1 MCEKIILIIG
11 EIFIDTH
18 IDIIYKGSPL
28 VRLGGIFHSARAFS
42 AIGAKY
48 ALAYFAPDYLEDD
61 INYYSCKLK
70 TTGCY
75 KLGSIDKAPN
85 VMLVNESKEICQ
97 QGYCNINKDQAI
109 FKEMQNI
116 LFVIEKIKP
125 TDILLYPGRYNMK
138 NILTKLNNFNG
149 KIHIDFH
156 YDYENILNYYNSKI
170 ETAIL
175 STSSSLFKNECKESL
190 SGILE
195 YFKNS
200 NVTSILVKE
209 NRGGAYSYYIN
220 EDQLYQS
227 PAYNIKTMHSVGVG
241 DVYNSI
247 YITDYIKNNHQKNM
261 RLAAYCA
268 AKYAETMDFDKF
280 KDNIQNALS
289 DKGDI
294 LSLDGVRLSWE
305 EKKNKNIY
313 LAAPDF
319 PAINTELLT
328 RLSECL
334 TYHNFKPRLPIRE
347 NGLAENSMTLQE
359 KIGIYHK
366 DIKLL
371 QECDL
376 LIAVLLYNDP
386 GTLVELGMFKQ
397 MGKPT
402 IIYDPYNIC
411 SNMFVRFTPRYLCY
425 SIDEVIAATYI
436 CLKRG

>member
-1 MCEKIILIIG
+1 MCEKTILIIG

-18 IDIIYKGSPL
+18 IDIMDNGAPL
-28 VRLGGIFHSARAFS
+28 VRLGGIFHSVRAFS

-48 ALAYFAPDYLEDD
+48 ALAYFAPDYLDDD
-61 INYYSCKLK
+61 INYYSFKLNTK
-70 TTGCY
+70 GCY
-75 KLGSIDKAPN
+75 KLGSINKAPN
-85 VMLVNESKEICQ
+85 VMLISESKEICH
-97 QGYCNINKDQAI
+97 QGYCNINKDQAN
-109 FKEMQNI
+109 FKEIQDI
-116 LFVIEKIKP
+116 LSVIEKVNP

-138 NILTKLNNFNG
+138 NMLAKLNNFNG
-149 KIHIDFH
+149 KFHIDFH
-156 YDYENILNYYNSKI
+156 YDSENILNYSVAKI

-175 STSSSLFKNECKESL
+175 STSSSLFKNECKGSL
-190 SGILE
+190 TGILA
-195 YFKNS
+195 YFRNS
-200 NVTSILVKE
+200 DVNTVLVKE
-209 NRGGAYSYYIN
+209 NRGGSYSYSIKKK
-220 EDQLYQS
+220 QLYES
-227 PAYNIKTMHSVGVG
+227 PAYHVKTMHSVGVG

-247 YITDYIKNNHQKNM
+247 YITGHIKNDHQKNM

-280 KDNIQNALS
+280 KDNIQNAFNE
-289 DKGDI
+289 KGDI

-319 PAINTELLT
+319 PSINTEILT

-347 NGLAENSMTLQE
+347 NGLAKDSMSPQK
-359 KIGIYHK
+359 KIEIYHK

-376 LIAVLLYNDP
+376 LIAILLYNDP

-402 IIYDPYNIC
+402 IIYDPYNMC
-411 SNMFVRFTPRYLCY
+411 SNMFVKLTPRCLCY

>member
-1 MCEKIILIIG
+1 MCEKIILVIG
-11 EIFIDTH
+11 EVFIDTH
-18 IDIIYKGSPL
+18 LDIIYNNAPL
-28 VRLGGIFHSARAFS
+28 VRLGGIFHSVRAFS

-48 ALAYFAPDYLEDD
+48 ALAYFAPNYLDND
-61 INYYSCKLK
+61 INYYSCKLNTK
-70 TTGCY
+70 GCY
-75 KLGSIDKAPN
+75 KLGSIDRAPN
-85 VMLVNESKEICQ
+85 VMLISESKEICY
-97 QGYCNINKDQAI
+97 QGYCNINKDQAV
-109 FKEMQNI
+109 FKETQDI
-116 LFVIEKIKP
+116 LSVIEKINP

-138 NILTKLNNFNG
+138 NILAKLNNFNG

-156 YDYENILNYYNSKI
+156 YDSENILDYSVAKI

-190 SGILE
+190 AEILA

-200 NVTSILVKE
+200 DVNTVLVKE
-209 NRGGAYSYYIN
+209 NRGGSYSYSIKKQ
-220 EDQLYQS
+220 QLYES
-227 PAYNIKTMHSVGVG
+227 PAYYVKTMHSVGVG

-247 YITDYIKNNHQKNM
+247 YITGYIKNDHQKNM

-280 KDNIQNALS
+280 KNNIQDALS
-289 DKGDI
+289 NKGNI
-294 LSLDGVRLSWE
+294 LSLEGVRLSWE
-305 EKKNKNIY
+305 ERKNKNIY

-319 PAINTELLT
+319 PTINTDLLT
-328 RLSECL
+328 SLSKCL

-347 NGLAENSMTLQE
+347 NGFVKNSMKQE
-359 KIGIYHK
+359 DKFEIYNK

-371 QECDL
+371 HECDL

-397 MGKPT
+397 MKKPT
-402 IIYDPYNIC
+402 IIYDPYHLC
-411 SNMFVRFTPRYLCY
+411 TNMFVRFTPKHLCD